1 MWGPAFLVSF
11 PEPSSSHLE
20 SGLHSV
26 PLCALHEFT
35 NLVLREPVVEDV
47 DGIRCMRAHEVKV
60 QEAQALLQDSNQ
72 VKNI

>member
-1 MWGPAFLVSF
+1 M
-11 PEPSSSHLE
+11 
-20 SGLHSV
+20 

-35 NLVLREPVVEDV
+35 NLVLGEPVVEDV
-47 DGIRCMRAHEVKV
+47 DWIGCMGAYEVKV